1 MTPVEYI
8 GTKECQIG
16 RGLARGLVWNGPN
29 DVIPIADDIAEKIT
43 TWHPDTYRLATAAS
57 SAPGAPV
64 EPGKP
69 ETNPNEKRLVS
80 TYTVLSA
87 GGMVPAERSGFKAL
101 ESHMKKE
108 LGLELPEKST
118 KAKLL
123 DILEGV
129 LQTRERAKGS

>member
-1 MTPVEYI
+1 M
-8 GTKECQIG
+8 
-16 RGLARGLVWNGPN
+16 
-29 DVIPIADDIAEKIT
+29 
-43 TWHPDTYRLATAAS
+43 AS
-57 SAPGAPV
+57 RHLSPRHRCKLCAWRPV

-87 GGMVPAERSGFKAL
+87 GGMVPAERAGFKAL